1 MVNMKAFFK
10 LIRWQ
15 NLLIIVFTMV
25 LMRYAI
31 IEPVANMITFV
42 HISDTGVESL
52 QLQLKLIDFVI
63 LVFAVVT
70 IAAGGYVINDY
81 FDIRTDLINR
91 GDVLVGTKVPRRRA
105 MMWHNILNLAGVAA
119 GFYVSW
125 RIGNFWIGT
134 IFLIVS
140 GLLYFYSSTYKHQL
154 LIGNIIVSLLTAT
167 VPFMVAAFEI
177 PPIYNYYAV
186 NAMEMPG
193 INILLYWVLGFS
205 LFAFMTNLIREIIKD
220 MEDFEGD
227 RAYGSRSLPVYAGLK
242 ISKIVVIT
250 LLAITIVMLVLVW
263 NMYINDLLTIIYI
276 GVAIIIPMI
285 FTGFVIARAENQKDF
300 NRGSFSM
307 KIVMLTGVCYSILV
321 WIIIEKGVLI

>member
-1 MVNMKAFFK
+1 MVNMKTFFR

-15 NLLIIVFTMV
+15 NLLIVALTMV

-31 IEPVANMITFV
+31 IEPVANMITFIPV
-42 HISDTGVESL
+42 SGAGIESL
-52 QLQLKLIDFVI
+52 QLQLTLIDFVI
-63 LVFAVVT
+63 LVFAVVA

-91 GDVLVGTKVPRRRA
+91 GEVLIGTKIPRRQA

-125 RIGNFWIGT
+125 RIGYFWIGT

-140 GLLYFYSSTYKHQL
+140 GLLYFYSATYKRQL

-167 VPFMVAAFEI
+167 VPFLVAAFEI
-177 PPIYNYYAV
+177 PPIYEYYV
-186 NAMEMPG
+186 INAMEMPG
-193 INILLYWVLGFS
+193 ISILLYWVLGFS

-227 RAYGSRSLPVYAGLK
+227 KAYGSRSLPVYAGLK
-242 ISKIVVIT
+242 ISKTVVIT
-250 LLAITIVMLVLVW
+250 LLVITVVMLILVW
-263 NMYINDLLTIIYI
+263 YAYINDLLTLIYI
-276 GVAIIIPMI
+276 GVAIIIPMV
-285 FTGFVIARAENQKDF
+285 FAGFVVVRADSQNDYH
-300 NRGSFSM
+300 RGSLIM
-307 KIVMLTGVCYSILV
+307 KIIMLTGVCYSILV
-321 WIIIEKGVLI
+321 WVIIEKGVLI

>member
-1 MVNMKAFFK
+1 MVDMKAFFR

-15 NLLIIVFTMV
+15 NLLIVAFTMV

-31 IEPVANMITFV
+31 IEPVANMITFIHV
-42 HISDTGVESL
+42 SGTAVESL
-52 QLQLKLIDFVI
+52 QLQLTLIDFII
-63 LVFAVVT
+63 LVFAVVV

-91 GDVLVGTKVPRRRA
+91 GEVLIGTKVPRRKA
-105 MMWHNILNLAGVAA
+105 MMWHNILNLTGVAA

-125 RIGNFWIGT
+125 RIGYFWIGT

-140 GLLYFYSSTYKHQL
+140 GLLYFYSAAYKRQL
-154 LIGNIIVSLLTAT
+154 LIGNIVVSLLTAT

-177 PPIYNYYAV
+177 PPIYKYYV
-186 NAMEMPG
+186 LNAMEMPE

-205 LFAFMTNLIREIIKD
+205 LFAFLTNLIREIIKD

-227 RAYGSRSLPVYAGLK
+227 KAYGSRSLPVYAGLK

-250 LLAITIVMLVLVW
+250 LLVITVVMLILVW
-263 NMYINDLLTIIYI
+263 YVYINDLLTIIYI
-276 GVAIIIPMI
+276 GVAIIIPMG
-285 FTGFVIARAENQKDF
+285 FTGFVVVRADSQNDF
-300 NRGSFSM
+300 HRGSFIM